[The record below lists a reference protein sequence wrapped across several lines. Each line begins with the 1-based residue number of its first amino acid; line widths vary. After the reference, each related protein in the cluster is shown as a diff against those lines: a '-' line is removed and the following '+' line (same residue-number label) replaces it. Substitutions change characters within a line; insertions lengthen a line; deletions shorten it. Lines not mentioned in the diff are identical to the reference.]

1 MPIDSL
7 HRLFTDTFSQPP
19 LSMKELS
26 ASGSNRR
33 YFRMLGKGFTIIG
46 AYNKDLKENQAFI
59 GFSKHFHSQGFAV
72 PEVLAEDANNYIYLL
87 SDLGDETLYS
97 YRSKFNEFTPELIQT
112 YKEALNNLLAFQT
125 RGSHGLDYS
134 LCYPR
139 NAFDRQSIYW
149 DLNYFKYYFLKLA
162 HISFDEQLLENDFE
176 HFTNFLLEADA
187 DFFLFRDFQSR
198 NIMLHD
204 NKLFFIDY
212 QGGRKGALPYD
223 VASLLYD
230 GKAAI
235 PQKIREELLTY
246 YIQELTQAKVWDA
259 ALFRKYYYAFVLVRI
274 MQAMG
279 SYGYRGFYERKEHFL
294 QSIPFALKNLQW
306 ILENVQL
313 PLQLPSLW
321 KVFEQLVQSDKLQS
335 LKQVKLKIDIHS
347 FSYKKGYPEDS
358 SGNGGGFVF
367 DCRCLPNPGRQEAFV
382 HLTGQDNEVI
392 HFLEKEREVIL
403 FFEHIKSIVD
413 MAVKNYLDRDFSH
426 LSISFGCTGG
436 QHRSVYFAEK
446 LSNYLL
452 GKYPVTTSVHHNAE
466 KNWVL
471 K

>member
-246 YIQELTQAKVWDA
+246 YIQELTQAKVWMLLCFA
-259 ALFRKYYYAFVLVRI
+259 NTIMHLCWYVLCKRWALTAT
-274 MQAMG
+274 A
-279 SYGYRGFYERKEHFL
+279 GFTN
-294 QSIPFALKNLQW
+294 AKNISCKAYL
-306 ILENVQL
+306 L
-313 PLQLPSLW
+313 PLKICNGYSKMYSFPYNCPVYGKCLSSL
-321 KVFEQLVQSDKLQS
+321 FNRTNYNRSNKL
-335 LKQVKLKIDIHS
+335 
-347 FSYKKGYPEDS
+347 
-358 SGNGGGFVF
+358 N
-367 DCRCLPNPGRQEAFV
+367 
-382 HLTGQDNEVI
+382 
-392 HFLEKEREVIL
+392 
-403 FFEHIKSIVD
+403 
-413 MAVKNYLDRDFSH
+413 
-426 LSISFGCTGG
+426 
-436 QHRSVYFAEK
+436 
-446 LSNYLL
+446 
-452 GKYPVTTSVHHNAE
+452 
-466 KNWVL
+466 
-471 K
+471 

>member
-1 MPIDSL
+1 MPIDNL
-7 HRLFTDTFSQPP
+7 TYLFTQTFAQQP
-19 LSMKELS
+19 LEMKELS

-33 YFRMLGKGFTIIG
+33 YFRMQGNNFTVIG

-59 GFSKHFHSQGFAV
+59 GFTKHFHSQGFAV
-72 PEVLAEDANNYIYLL
+72 PEVLAQDLSKHIYLL
-87 SDLGDETLYS
+87 TDLGDETLYS
-97 YRSKFNEFTPELIQT
+97 YRCKFNEFTPELMQT
-112 YKEALNNLLAFQT
+112 YKEALKNLLALQT
-125 RGSHGLDYS
+125 KGGNNLDYS

-139 NAFDRQSIYW
+139 AAFDRQSIYW

-162 HISFDEQLLENDFE
+162 HISFDEQLLENDFVT
-176 HFTNFLLEADA
+176 FTNFLLEADA

-235 PQKIREELLTY
+235 PQSIREELVDY
-246 YIQELTQAKVWDA
+246 YIEELTASKLWNPT
-259 ALFRKYYYAFVLVRI
+259 LFRKYYYAFVLVRI

-294 QSIPFALKNLQW
+294 LSIPFALKNLSW
-306 ILENVQL
+306 ILENIQL
-313 PLQLPSLW
+313 PVVLPTLS
-321 KVFEQLVQSDKLQS
+321 KVFEQLIHSEKLQS
-335 LKQVKLKIDIHS
+335 FKQPKLKIDIHS
-347 FSYKKGYPEDS
+347 FSFKIGYPQDT

-382 HLTGQDNEVI
+382 HLTGQHTEVVN
-392 HFLEKEREVIL
+392 FLEKEREVIL
-403 FFEHIKSIVD
+403 YFEHIKSIVD
-413 MAVKNYLDRDFSH
+413 LAVKNYLERDFSH

-436 QHRSVYFAEK
+436 QHGSVYFAEK

-452 GKYPVTTSVHHNAE
+452 GKYPVTTFVHHNAE